1 MLLLLGSTCILCW
14 EIFFLGSHSLL
25 FFVFRG
31 MEKSVGSKKAQSNDA
46 FLAELQSALSKA
58 SEKGSAFVTMKQ
70 TKEGTE
76 TVCLVRCKY
85 QNHKASTVVR
95 AKGETKKGRKRKG
108 KQRRKKKKKSF
119 FCFFFF
125 GFVFLVFK
133 NRGSDLVRFQTRLS
147 AVLKQTWSSALPKKP
162 SKRALR
168 GSKSQDNTAVKRA
181 KD

>member
-1 MLLLLGSTCILCW
+1 M
-14 EIFFLGSHSLL
+14 
-25 FFVFRG
+25 RPKRD
-31 MEKSVGSKKAQSNDA
+31 EK
-46 FLAELQSALSKA
+46 
-58 SEKGSAFVTMKQ
+58 EKEN
-70 TKEGTE
+70 KEE
-76 TVCLVRCKY
+76 
-85 QNHKASTVVR
+85 
-95 AKGETKKGRKRKG
+95 
-108 KQRRKKKKKSF
+108 KKKKSF